1 MHFFKSILI
10 SGFLLT
16 ALSCGSQ
23 KIYKYDYTPVLLHL
37 TAKDQPKPIGFN
49 LPKEIPILL
58 YDPIVNGIIPLW
70 KDPSKSHKISVE
82 RFRLLDQQSVAG
94 FKNVQNVFFH
104 EHWSIVK
111 KLFAPEISGISFVG
125 NSKNGSAVS
134 FGFID
139 IEDVFPFF
147 TKNLIPNNANGNA
160 GVTYWEAI
168 KSRKFT
174 YNLVQFGKD
183 DFKANPMRS
192 FELMNQA
199 EFHPKLKRN
208 NYVIP
213 EKKKIIFN
221 VVRPEI
227 TSNTD
232 NDLLFSKIKRGLM
245 DNSHILF
252 NKLNVRRIEQTLDLK
267 KYHIS
272 LIEIHEIW
280 SNENNFRMQNL
291 STIVITLDDDIIEL
305 NKSEIDEMN
314 IEIKNVSLE
323 EFISYK
329 SFDFI
334 ITKINHQSIKP
345 VDSKYYYNALLTKKW
360 YQID

>member
-1 MHFFKSILI
+1 MHFFKTILI
-10 SGFLLT
+10 SGFLFT
-16 ALSCGSQ
+16 AISCGSQ
-23 KIYKYDYTPVLLHL
+23 KIFRYDYTPVLLHL

-70 KDPSKSHKISVE
+70 KDPSKSQKISVE
-82 RFRLLDQQSVAG
+82 RFLILDQQSVAG

-111 KLFAPEISGISFVG
+111 KLFSPEISGISFIG
-125 NSKNGSAVS
+125 NTKDGSVVS

-147 TKNLIPNNANGNA
+147 TKNVIPNNANGNA

-168 KSRKFT
+168 KSRKFS

-183 DFKANPMRS
+183 DFKSNPTRS

-199 EFHPKLKRN
+199 EFNPKLKRN
-208 NYVIP
+208 HYVIP
-213 EKKKIIFN
+213 ERKKIVFN
-221 VVRPEI
+221 VVRPKI

-232 NDLLFSKIKRGLM
+232 NELLFSKIKKGLL
-245 DNSHILF
+245 DHPHILF
-252 NKLNVRRIEQTLDLK
+252 NQLKVKSLEQTLGEK
-267 KYHIS
+267 KYDIS
-272 LIEIHEIW
+272 MIEIAEIW
-280 SNENNFRMQNL
+280 SNENNYRMQNL
-291 STIVITLDDDIIEL
+291 SSIILTLDDEIIEL
-305 NKSEIDEMN
+305 TKSDIEEMN

-323 EFISYK
+323 EFIGYK
-329 SFDFI
+329 SFDFM

-345 VDSKYYYNALLTKKW
+345 VDSKYYYNALLTNKW

>member
-1 MHFFKSILI
+1 MHFFKSTIVLA
-10 SGFLLT
+10 LLMNT
-16 ALSCGSQ
+16 ISCGIQ
-23 KIYKYDYTPVLLHL
+23 KIHKYDYTPVLIHL

-58 YDPIVNGIIPLW
+58 YDPILNGIIPLW
-70 KDPSKSHKISVE
+70 KDPSKSQKISVE
-82 RFRLLDQQSVAG
+82 RFRILDQQSVAG

-111 KLFAPEISGISFVG
+111 KLFTPEISGMSFVG
-125 NSKNGSAVS
+125 KTKDGNPVS

-139 IEDVFPFF
+139 IEDLFPFL
-147 TKNLIPNNANGNA
+147 TKNVISNNANGNTD
-160 GVTYWEAI
+160 VRYWEAI
-168 KSRKFT
+168 KSRKFS

-183 DFKANPMRS
+183 DFKTNSTRS

-199 EFHPKLKRN
+199 EFHPKLKSN

-213 EKKKIIFN
+213 ERKKIVLN
-221 VVRPEI
+221 VVCPEI

-232 NDLLFSKIKRGLM
+232 NNLIFNKIKSGLL
-245 DNSHILF
+245 DHRYILF
-252 NKLNVRRIEQTLDLK
+252 NKLNIKDIEQTLSHK
-267 KYHIS
+267 KYEIS
-272 LIEIHEIW
+272 MIEIEEIW
-280 SNENNFRMQNL
+280 SNENNVRMQIL
-291 STIVITLDDDIIEL
+291 SSILIKIDDDLIEL
-305 NKSEIDEMN
+305 TKSDIDEMK

-323 EFISYK
+323 EFIGYE
-329 SFDFI
+329 SFDFMI
-334 ITKINHQSIKP
+334 SKINHQLIKP